1 MDLGAGR
8 RGTDMGPSALR
19 LARLGETLSRL
30 GTRVYDHGNVEVSVA
45 EFFTPEDVGDENARY
60 ARRIVQA
67 CRLALSQLRER
78 QPGELPLTL
87 GGDHS
92 ISMASV
98 AGAFQGPA
106 QCSAVIWVD
115 AHADL
120 NTPSTSPS
128 GNIHGMPL
136 AHLLGLGESRI
147 RDIWGGGAVLNPEA
161 LVYIGLR
168 SVDPA
173 ERELIHDLGIRAYS
187 MTDIDRMGMAAVA
200 AETTEYL
207 QGHAGWHV
215 SFDADALDPSLAPG
229 VGTPVPG
236 GLTYREAHLLMESLH
251 QAGRVASAD
260 LVEVNPVL
268 DERNSTATTLVGL
281 AASLLGKRIL

>member
-1 MDLGAGR
+1 MRPCSCAQTRWRPSGGSSSPCWTRTAPSLLTPRARRVPSRRPTCWRVRAGRGSNPAMTEHPAAAVGILGVPMDLGAGR

-19 LARLGETLSRL
+19 LARLGETLRRL
-30 GTRVYDHGNVEVSVA
+30 GTRVNDHGNVEVSVA
-45 EFFTPEDVGDENARY
+45 EFGTPEDVGDENARY
-60 ARRIVQA
+60 ARRIVAA
-67 CRLALSQLRER
+67 CRLALGQLRER
-78 QPGELPLTL
+78 PLGELPLTL

-106 QCSAVIWVD
+106 ACSAVIWVD

-136 AHLLGLGESRI
+136 AHLLGLGEGRI
-147 RDIWGGGAVLNPEA
+147 RDIWGGGAVLEPTA

-173 ERELIHDLGIRAYS
+173 E
-187 MTDIDRMGMAAVA
+187 
-200 AETTEYL
+200 
-207 QGHAGWHV
+207 
-215 SFDADALDPSLAPG
+215 
-229 VGTPVPG
+229 
-236 GLTYREAHLLMESLH
+236 
-251 QAGRVASAD
+251 
-260 LVEVNPVL
+260 
-268 DERNSTATTLVGL
+268 
-281 AASLLGKRIL
+281 